1 MFFQPK
7 GDRSMNDNKKT
18 VNNSPPIHSIVC
30 GNVKADIFACQTN
43 NGFRFLQFS
52 LGRCFVS
59 QSSQKESH
67 SNFFFAE
74 NQDEIIQAVQNAT
87 AWISQQTATAQLGEV
102 PDRIRRQSP
111 VAPASEYPTEA

>member
-1 MFFQPK
+1 
-7 GDRSMNDNKKT
+7 MNDTKKT

-52 LGRCFVS
+52 LGRYFVS

-74 NQDEIIQAVQNAT
+74 NQDEIVQAVQEAT
-87 AWISQQTATAQLGEV
+87 AWIGQHTATDQPTEV

-111 VAPASEYPTEA
+111 VAPATDCPREA

>member
-1 MFFQPK
+1 
-7 GDRSMNDNKKT
+7 MNDNKKT

-67 SNFFFAE
+67 SNFFFAD
-74 NQDEIIQAVQNAT
+74 NQDEIIQAVQDAT
-87 AWISQQTATAQLGEV
+87 AWISQQTATAQPSEV
-102 PDRIRRQSP
+102 
-111 VAPASEYPTEA
+111 

>member
-1 MFFQPK
+1 
-7 GDRSMNDNKKT
+7 MNDKKKT

-59 QSSQKESH
+59 QSSQKDSH
-67 SNFFFAE
+67 SNFFFAD
-74 NQDEIIQAVQNAT
+74 NQDEIIQAVQEAT
-87 AWISQQTATAQLGEV
+87 TWIGHHTATAKPSEV
-102 PDRIRRQSP
+102 PDRISRQSP
-111 VAPASEYPTEA
+111 VAPATDCPRET